1 LRNHRIIVNYQNPG
15 LHRGS
20 VPAFLLSGVEQSP
33 YRRLI
38 DLREREQSGFRHLQR
53 SLRVDGGKQ
62 ASTIV
67 NSEYTKGTKMV
78 K

>member
-1 LRNHRIIVNYQNPG
+1 LRNDRIIVNYQNPG

-38 DLREREQSGFRHLQR
+38 DLRERETKRI
-53 SLRVDGGKQ
+53 
-62 ASTIV
+62 STLATIFTCRRRETGV
-67 NSEYTKGTKMV
+67 YNCEQ
-78 K
+78 